1 MKKIMRAL
9 FFLIFGLHNFVV
21 CEKSEFQNQLAQL
34 SAEKTFDFFDLN
46 LSPQDI
52 EIVQS
57 IVIDEANSFDKHET
71 IALNYYGNLD
81 GYLQKVTDFLKKFG
95 NSQEDSLAAAQVMYK
110 IIENCLTLSDC
121 PEAWIAIRV
130 FKKNKTYHEVRWHI
144 DESLYKTDSKYSYK
158 LTCVLKGASTLLCD
172 VSDETRTEFF
182 KIQANKSQ
190 QRQYHTTK
198 SVRSRLADLLQSHTT
213 YQAEFGQG
221 IMFIMG
227 DKTIGAIHSEPAID
241 EPRIFISIVPGSH
254 DQIQELYNRWHVI
267 IQGRF
272 K

>member
-9 FFLIFGLHNFVV
+9 FFLMVCVHNFAV
-21 CEKSEFQNQLAQL
+21 CEEVDFQNKLAQL
-34 SAEKTFDFFDLN
+34 SVEKTFDFFDLN

-57 IVIDEANSFDKHET
+57 IIIDEANSFGKHET
-71 IALNYYGNLD
+71 IALNHYGDLD
-81 GYLQKVTDFLKKFG
+81 GYVEKVADFLKKFG
-95 NSQEDSLAAAQVMYK
+95 NSSEDSLAAAQVVYK
-110 IIENCLTLSDC
+110 IIDNCLTLSDF

-144 DESLYKTDSKYSYK
+144 DESLYKTDCKYSYK

-198 SVRSRLADLLQSHTT
+198 SVRSRLADLLQGHTT
-213 YQAEFGQG
+213 YQAEFGQA

-227 DKTIGAIHSEPAID
+227 DKTIGAIHSEPAIN

>member
-1 MKKIMRAL
+1 MKKIIRAL
-9 FFLIFGLHNFVV
+9 FFLILGAYNFIV
-21 CEKSEFQNQLAQL
+21 CEKSDFQNQLAQL
-34 SAEKTFDFFDLN
+34 SVEKTFDVFDLN

-57 IVIDEANSFDKHET
+57 IMIDEANSFGKHET
-71 IALNYYGNLD
+71 IALNHYGDLD
-81 GYLQKVTDFLKKFG
+81 GYLEKVAYFLKKFG
-95 NSQEDSLAAAQVMYK
+95 NSEENSLAAAQVIYK
-110 IIENCLTLSDC
+110 IIDNCLTMSDS

-130 FKKNKTYHEVRWHI
+130 FKKNKTYHEARWHI
-144 DESLYKTDSKYSYK
+144 DESLYKTDCKYSYK
-158 LTCVLKGASTLLCD
+158 LSCVLKGANTLLCD
-172 VSDETRTEFF
+172 VSDETRKEFF

-198 SVRSRLADLLQSHTT
+198 SVRSRLVDLLQGHTMH
-213 YQAEFGQG
+213 QAEFGQG

-241 EPRIFISIVPGSH
+241 ESRIFISIVPGTH
-254 DQIQELYNRWHVI
+254 EQIQELYNRWHVI